1 MSRYIVRRVIGA
13 IPVLFFISFIIYGIL
28 LIAPGGPEA
37 RFAQNPKITAGQIEA
52 FRKRWG
58 LDQPL
63 PVQYCRWL
71 GACNPDNTGLAVFI
85 SDQGLPNFLP
95 SFLGGGDNGILH
107 GDLGFSINDGRPVTV
122 VIGERILPTFI
133 LAGTAWVIW
142 LTIALLAGMYAAVR
156 RYGLF
161 DSVMTVVSY
170 VGLALP
176 TFWLG
181 IMLLTIFASG
191 LKWFPAGGMFSSRD
205 VPIFGTPDYW
215 AFLGQQPVFAF
226 VDLVKHL
233 VLPVF
238 TLVVVSI
245 AGDSRF
251 VRAAM
256 LDSLGQDYVRTARA
270 KGVSERRVVIKHAF
284 RNALLP
290 IVTNI
295 GLEIPFLFTGAIVT
309 ETIFSWPGMG
319 RLSIEAT
326 NAYDYPVLMGVL
338 LIAALLTVFANLL
351 ADVLYA
357 LVDPRISYG

>member
-1 MSRYIVRRVIGA
+1 MTRYIIRRVIGA

-37 RFAQNPKITAGQIEA
+37 RFAQNPKITAAQVEA

-58 LDQPL
+58 LDQAL

-71 GACNPDNTGLAVFI
+71 GVCNPDNNGLAVFI
-85 SDQGLPNFLP
+85 SDQGLPNLLP
-95 SFLGGGDNGILH
+95 AFLGGGDNGVLH
-107 GDLGFSINDGRPVTV
+107 ADLGFSLRDGRPVTV
-122 VIGERILPTFI
+122 VIGERILPTAI

-142 LTIALLAGMYAAVR
+142 LTIALLSGMYAAVR

-161 DSVMTVVSY
+161 DSGLTIFSY
-170 VGLALP
+170 VGFSLP

-191 LKWFPAGGMFSSRD
+191 FKILPAGGMWSARD
-205 VPIFGTPDYW
+205 VPIFGTPEYW
-215 AFLGQQPVFAF
+215 TFVGAQPWKAFTDLGI
-226 VDLVKHL
+226 HL

-238 TLVVVSI
+238 TLIVVSI

-256 LDSLGQDYVRTARA
+256 LDSLSQDYVRTARA
-270 KGVSERRVVIKHAF
+270 KGVSERVVTMKHAF

-309 ETIFSWPGMG
+309 ETVFSWPGMG

-326 NAYDYPVLMGVL
+326 NSFDYPVLMGVL

-351 ADVLYA
+351 ADILYA
-357 LVDPRISYG
+357 IVDPRISYG

>member
-1 MSRYIVRRVIGA
+1 VHLALISLPLAMLAATRKDGMRDQTVRAV
-13 IPVLFFISFIIYGIL
+13 
-28 LIAPGGPEA
+28 
-37 RFAQNPKITAGQIEA
+37 
-52 FRKRWG
+52 
-58 LDQPL
+58 PL
-63 PVQYCRWL
+63 V
-71 GACNPDNTGLAVFI
+71 G
-85 SDQGLPNFLP
+85 
-95 SFLGGGDNGILH
+95 
-107 GDLGFSINDGRPVTV
+107 LGFP
-122 VIGERILPTFI
+122 P
-133 LAGTAWVIW
+133 
-142 LTIALLAGMYAAVR
+142 
-156 RYGLF
+156 
-161 DSVMTVVSY
+161 
-170 VGLALP
+170 
-176 TFWLG
+176 FWLG
-181 IMLLTIFASG
+181 IMLLTLFASG

-215 AFLGQQPVFAF
+215 AFIGQQPVFAF

-233 VLPVF
+233 VLPVI

-270 KGVSERRVVIKHAF
+270 KGVPERSVVMKHAF

-351 ADVLYA
+351 ADVVYA